1 VAKRRIFVRNAA
13 RFFAMRGTAGGLVLA
28 LRLAF
33 ERCVEQAAFDRPLDE
48 LGGPRIVE
56 RFRTRT
62 VPAVALGDPSQPAG
76 PRVVPAAD
84 RWRPEFGGDALNER
98 FRRFVQA
105 ARGDAE
111 PDPTVE
117 FTLSPDPA
125 LAGLWSQFARA
136 ELGFVPA
143 QNGDEAWRAFL
154 GRRYGRIEA
163 LRNAWADASPGSF
176 DELVLPAERLPAD
189 GTRLRDWYQ
198 FQALALPMQRTAHA
212 FTVLLPVSTGS
223 GDTVDEQ
230 QRRAL
235 ATRVVSL
242 QKPAHTVFDVK
253 FFWSAFRVG
262 EARLQ
267 LDTVIDL
274 GSRSPALLTPLV
286 LGRDHLGES
295 YLAGEGPP
303 TLTKPPSAG
312 RQPLS
317 R

>member
-1 VAKRRIFVRNAA
+1 
-13 RFFAMRGTAGGLVLA
+13 
-28 LRLAF
+28 
-33 ERCVEQAAFDRPLDE
+33 
-48 LGGPRIVE
+48 
-56 RFRTRT
+56 
-62 VPAVALGDPSQPAG
+62 
-76 PRVVPAAD
+76 
-84 RWRPEFGGDALNER
+84 
-98 FRRFVQA
+98 
-105 ARGDAE
+105 
-111 PDPTVE
+111 
-117 FTLSPDPA
+117 
-125 LAGLWSQFARA
+125 
-136 ELGFVPA
+136 
-143 QNGDEAWRAFL
+143 
-154 GRRYGRIEA
+154 
-163 LRNAWADASPGSF
+163 
-176 DELVLPAERLPAD
+176 
-189 GTRLRDWYQ
+189 
-198 FQALALPMQRTAHA
+198 MQRTAHA